1 MVLEFMKSIL
11 DEAKILVNKDRQQ
24 DYGDPRDDFERIA
37 TIWSTLL
44 SNKLETNLTS
54 SEVGAMMIALKLSR
68 AVHKNKRDNWIDI
81 AGYAHC
87 ADLCTTYTTIQYD

>member
-1 MVLEFMKSIL
+1 MTQSIL
-11 DEAKILVNKDRQQ
+11 VEAAKIVDNDRAD
-24 DYGDPRDDFERIA
+24 DYGDPRDDFKRIA

-44 SNKLETNLTS
+44 ENKLNVDLTP

-68 AVHKNKRDNWIDI
+68 AAHSNKRDNWIDI

-87 ADLCTTYTTIQYD
+87 ADLCTTYKQNDR

>member
-1 MVLEFMKSIL
+1 MTQSIL
-11 DEAKILVNKDRQQ
+11 VEAAKIVDNDRAD
-24 DYGDPRDDFERIA
+24 DYGDPRDDFKRIA

-44 SNKLETNLTS
+44 ENKLNVDLTP

-68 AVHKNKRDNWIDI
+68 AAHNNKRDNWIDI

-87 ADLCTTYTTIQYD
+87 ADLCTTYKNNDR

>member
-1 MVLEFMKSIL
+1 MTQSIL
-11 DEAKILVNKDRQQ
+11 IEAARLVDGDRQA
-24 DYGDPRDDFERIA
+24 DYGHPADDFKRIA

-44 SNKLETNLTS
+44 ENKLNTNLTS

-68 AVHKNKRDNWIDI
+68 TAFKNKRDNWIDI

-87 ADLCTTYTTIQYD
+87 ADLCTNYKTND

>member
-1 MVLEFMKSIL
+1 MSNSIL
-11 DEAKILVNKDRQQ
+11 VEAARLVDGDRQQ
-24 DYGDPRDDFERIA
+24 DYGHPQDDCKRIA

-44 SNKLETNLTS
+44 ENKLNVDLTP

-68 AVHKNKRDNWIDI
+68 TAFKNKRDNWIDI

-87 ADLCTTYTTIQYD
+87 ADLCTNYKQQ

>member
-1 MVLEFMKSIL
+1 MKQSIL
-11 DEAKILVNKDRQQ
+11 VEAARLVDNDRAK
-24 DYGDPRDDFERIA
+24 DYGDPRDDFKRIA

-44 SNKLETNLTS
+44 ENKLNVDLTP

-68 AVHKNKRDNWIDI
+68 TAFKNKRDNWIDI

-87 ADLCTTYTTIQYD
+87 ADLCSTYNHNE

>member
-1 MVLEFMKSIL
+1 MKNSIL
-11 DEAKILVNKDRQQ
+11 IEAARLVDGDRQQ
-24 DYGDPRDDFERIA
+24 DYGHPQDDFKRIA

-44 SNKLETNLTS
+44 ENKLNVDLTA

-68 AVHKNKRDNWIDI
+68 TAFKNKRDNWIDI

-87 ADLCTTYTTIQYD
+87 ADLCTNYKQQ